1 MKRVPKRNLL
11 LLQFERRTIKLKISD
26 IKVYKVKPRWIFV
39 KVLTDEGIAG
49 WGEMISGTK
58 TETVVAG
65 ANEMGKKLIGRNP
78 FEIER
83 LWQEMHRSFFRGG
96 PINGTIISGLEMAL
110 WDIKGKALNLP
121 VYELLGGAARDRIRV
136 YSWIGGD
143 RPSDVAEQAQE
154 RVDKGFTA
162 IKMNATS
169 ELHYIDS
176 YNKVQAVVDR
186 VASIR
191 DQVGDQLEI
200 GIDFHGRVHRP
211 MAKVL
216 AHALEPY
223 HPMFL
228 EEVVLP
234 ENWESFDDIA
244 REVSVPLATGER
256 LYTRWDFKNLFRQGA
271 VDIVQ
276 PDVALCGGILETRKI
291 AAMAEAF
298 DMGVAPHAPYGPVS
312 LAATLQVDACTPNVF
327 IQEQS
332 LGIHYNQGFDLL
344 DFVKN
349 KEIFQYKDSY
359 VQLPKGPGLG
369 IDMDEDKMKEVAQE
383 GLVWSNPAWKNYDGT
398 IAEW

>member
-1 MKRVPKRNLL
+1 
-11 LLQFERRTIKLKISD
+11 
-26 IKVYKVKPRWIFV
+26 
-39 KVLTDEGIAG
+39 
-49 WGEMISGTK
+49 
-58 TETVVAG
+58 
-65 ANEMGKKLIGRNP
+65 MG
-78 FEIER
+78 
-83 LWQEMHRSFFRGG
+83 H
-96 PINGTIISGLEMAL
+96 
-110 WDIKGKALNLP
+110 KGKALNLP

-143 RPSDVAEQAQE
+143 RPSDVAEQAQA

-234 ENWESFDDIA
+234 ENWDSFDDIA
-244 REVSVPLATGER
+244 REVSIPLATGER

-271 VDIVQ
+271 IDIVQ

-298 DMGVAPHAPYGPVS
+298 DMAVAPHAPYGPVS

-369 IDMDEDKMKEVAQE
+369 IDMDEDKIKEVAQE
-383 GLVWSNPAWKNYDGT
+383 GLVWSNPSWKNYDGT

>member
-1 MKRVPKRNLL
+1 M
-11 LLQFERRTIKLKISD
+11 KISD

-39 KVLTDEGIAG
+39 KVLTDEGITG

-65 ANEMGKKLIGRNP
+65 AYEMGKKLIGRNP

-143 RPSDVAEQAQE
+143 RPSDVAEQAQA

-191 DQVGDQLEI
+191 NQVGDQLEI

-234 ENWESFDDIA
+234 ENWDSFDDIA
-244 REVSVPLATGER
+244 REVSIPLATGER

-271 VDIVQ
+271 IDIVQ

-298 DMGVAPHAPYGPVS
+298 DMAVAPHAPYGPVS

-369 IDMDEDKMKEVAQE
+369 IDMDEDKIKEVAQE
-383 GLVWSNPAWKNYDGT
+383 GLVWSNPSWKNYDGT
-398 IAEW
+398 IAEWQSCLV

>member
-176 YNKVQAVVDR
+176 YNKVQAVVGR

-369 IDMDEDKMKEVAQE
+369 IDMDEDKIKEVAQE

>member
-1 MKRVPKRNLL
+1 MK
-11 LLQFERRTIKLKISD
+11 IAD
-26 IKVYKVKPRWIFV
+26 IIVYKVKPRWIFV
-39 KVLTDEGIAG
+39 KLTTDDGLEG

-58 TETVVAG
+58 TETVVSG
-65 ANEMGKKLIGRNP
+65 AYEIGKTLIGRDPRN
-78 FEIER
+78 IER

-110 WDIKGKALNLP
+110 WDIKGKALGVP
-121 VYELLGGAARDRIRV
+121 IYQLLGGAARDKIRV

-143 RPSDVAEQAQE
+143 RPSDVAEQAKQ
-154 RVDKGFTA
+154 RLDLGFTA

-176 YNKVQAVVDR
+176 YKKVQAVVDR

-191 DQVGDQLEI
+191 DTVGDELEI

-216 AHALEPY
+216 AKALEPY

-234 ENWESFDDIA
+234 ENWDSFDDIA
-244 REVSVPLATGER
+244 REVAVPLATGER
-256 LYTRWDFKNLFRQGA
+256 LYTRWEFKELFSQGS
-271 VDIVQ
+271 VDVVQ
-276 PDVALCGGILETRKI
+276 PDVALCGGILEARKI
-291 AAMAEAF
+291 AAMAEAY
-298 DMGVAPHAPYGPVS
+298 DMAVAPHAPYGPVA
-312 LAATLQVDACTPNVF
+312 LAATLQLDACTPNVF

-344 DFVKN
+344 DFVSN

-359 VQLPKGPGLG
+359 VQLPTKPGLG
-369 IDMDEDKMKEVAQE
+369 IDMDEDKIKEVAQQ
-383 GLVWSNPAWKNYDGT
+383 GLVWTNPKWKNYDGT

>member
-1 MKRVPKRNLL
+1 M
-11 LLQFERRTIKLKISD
+11 KISK
-26 IKVYKVKPRWIFV
+26 ITVYKVKPRWIFV
-39 KVLTDEGIAG
+39 KVSTDEGIEG

-65 ANEMGKKLIGRNP
+65 AYEIGNRFLLGQNP

-83 LWQEMHRSFFRGG
+83 LFQIMHRSFFRGG
-96 PINGTIISGLEMAL
+96 PIHGTIVSGLEMAL
-110 WDIKGKALNLP
+110 WDIKGKALQVP
-121 VYELLGGAARDRIRV
+121 VYELLGGAARDRIKV

-143 RPSDVAEQAQE
+143 RPNEVVAQAQD
-154 RVDKGFTA
+154 RFDRGFTA
-162 IKMNATS
+162 VKMNATE

-176 YNKVQAVVDR
+176 YEKVEEVVER

-191 DQVGDQLEI
+191 DKFGYSLDI
-200 GIDFHGRVHRP
+200 GVDFHGRVHKP

-216 AHALEPY
+216 ANALEPY

-234 ENWESFDDIA
+234 ENEEHFK
-244 REVSVPLATGER
+244 EVAQAVAVPLATGER
-256 LYTRWDFKNLFRQGA
+256 LYTRWQFKSIFQAGA
-271 VDIVQ
+271 IDIIQ

-291 AAMAEAF
+291 AAMAEAY
-298 DMGVAPHAPYGPVS
+298 DIAVAPHAPYGPIA
-312 LAATLQVDACTPNVF
+312 LAATLQVDSCTPNVF

-332 LGIHYNQGFDLL
+332 LGIHYNKGFDLL

-349 KEIFQYKDSY
+349 KEIFQYKDGY
-359 VQLPKGPGLG
+359 VELPQKPGLG
-369 IDMDEDKMKEVAQE
+369 LEMDEERVKEISQE
-383 GLVWSNPAWKNYDGT
+383 GLIWTNPQWKNYDGT

>member
-1 MKRVPKRNLL
+1 M
-11 LLQFERRTIKLKISD
+11 KISK
-26 IKVYKVKPRWIFV
+26 ITVYKVKPRWIFV
-39 KVLTDEGIAG
+39 KLSTDEGING

-65 ANEMGKKLIGRNP
+65 AYEVGNRFLIGKNP

-83 LWQEMHRSFFRGG
+83 LFQEMHRSFFRGG
-96 PINGTIISGLEMAL
+96 PIHGTIVSGLEMAL
-110 WDIKGKALNLP
+110 WDIKGKALNIP
-121 VYELLGGAARDRIRV
+121 VYELLGGAARDRIKV

-143 RPSDVAEQAQE
+143 RPNEVADQAQD
-154 RVDKGFTA
+154 RFDRGFTA
-162 IKMNATS
+162 VKMNATE

-176 YNKVQAVVDR
+176 YEKISEVVDR
-186 VASIR
+186 VSSIR
-191 DQVGDQLEI
+191 NRFGNKLDI
-200 GIDFHGRVHRP
+200 GVDFHGRVHKP

-216 AHALEPY
+216 AKALEPY

-234 ENWESFDDIA
+234 ENEEYFSNVA
-244 REVSVPLATGER
+244 NSVAIPLATGER
-256 LYTRWDFKNLFRQGA
+256 LYTRWQFKSIFQQGA
-271 VDIVQ
+271 IDIIQ

-291 AAMAEAF
+291 AAMAEAY
-298 DMGVAPHAPYGPVS
+298 DIAVAPHAPYGPIA

-332 LGIHYNQGFDLL
+332 LGIHYNKGFDLL

-349 KEIFQYKDSY
+349 KEIFQYKNGY
-359 VQLPKGPGLG
+359 VDLPTKPGLG
-369 IDMDEDKMKEVAQE
+369 LEMDEERIKEIAQE
-383 GLVWSNPAWKNYDGT
+383 GLIWTNPQWKNYDGT

>member
-1 MKRVPKRNLL
+1 M
-11 LLQFERRTIKLKISD
+11 KISD

-39 KVLTDEGIAG
+39 KVLTDEGITG

-65 ANEMGKKLIGRNP
+65 AYEMGKKLIGRNP

-143 RPSDVAEQAQE
+143 RPSDVAEQAQA

-191 DQVGDQLEI
+191 NQVGDQLEI

-234 ENWESFDDIA
+234 ENWDSFDDIA
-244 REVSVPLATGER
+244 REVSIPLATGER

-271 VDIVQ
+271 IDIVQ

-298 DMGVAPHAPYGPVS
+298 DMAVAPHAPYGPVS

-332 LGIHYNQGFDLL
+332 LGIHYNRGFDLL

-369 IDMDEDKMKEVAQE
+369 IDMDEDKIKEVAQE
-383 GLVWSNPAWKNYDGT
+383 GLVWSNPSWKNYDGT

>member
-1 MKRVPKRNLL
+1 M
-11 LLQFERRTIKLKISD
+11 KISD
-26 IKVYKVKPRWIFV
+26 VTVYKVKPRWIFV
-39 KVLTDEGIAG
+39 KISTDEGIEG

-65 ANEMGKKLIGRNP
+65 AYEIGNRLIGRNP

-83 LWQEMHRSFFRGG
+83 LFQEMHRSFFRGG
-96 PINGTIISGLEMAL
+96 PINGTIVSGLEMAL
-110 WDIKGKALNLP
+110 WDIKGKAFNVP
-121 VYELLGGAARDRIRV
+121 VYELLGGAARDKIKV

-143 RPSDVAEQAQE
+143 RPSEVAEQAQD
-154 RVDKGFTA
+154 RFDRGFTA
-162 IKMNATS
+162 VKMNATE

-176 YNKVQAVVDR
+176 YQKVDEVVER

-191 DQVGDQLEI
+191 ERFGDSMDI
-200 GIDFHGRVHRP
+200 GVDFHGRVHKP

-216 AHALEPY
+216 AKALEPF

-234 ENWESFDDIA
+234 ENEEHFK
-244 REVSVPLATGER
+244 EVADSVAVPLATGER
-256 LYTRWDFKNLFRQGA
+256 LYTRWQFKNLFKQGT
-271 VDIVQ
+271 VDIIQ

-291 AAMAEAF
+291 AAMAEAY
-298 DMGVAPHAPYGPVS
+298 DMAVAPHAPYGPVA
-312 LAATLQVDACTPNVF
+312 LAATLQVDSCTPNVF

-332 LGIHYNQGFDLL
+332 LGIHYNKGFDLL

-349 KEIFQYKDSY
+349 KEVFQYKDGY
-359 VQLPKGPGLG
+359 VDLPSKPGLG
-369 IDMDEDKMKEVAQE
+369 LEMDEDKIKEIAQE
-383 GLVWSNPAWKNYDGT
+383 GLIWTNPQWKNYDGT